1 MGFQKNVTNCYAAI
15 GRVIDVNARL
25 KRGQQTLF
33 HVYGSRK
40 RQATAACASG
50 PGIASLELR
59 LI

>member
-33 HVYGSRK
+33 HVYGSPLYHITK
-40 RQATAACASG
+40 EASAQQG
-50 PGIASLELR
+50 R
-59 LI
+59 C